1 MSSFYSR
8 EELNEIGF
16 RCIGKDVNI
25 SRKTSI
31 YGAQNISIGD
41 HVRIDDFSIISGN
54 INIGSYVHVAAAACL
69 FGGNAGI
76 ELADFVGVS
85 SRSAIYAE
93 SDDYSGE
100 VLTNPMVPVE
110 YKHIISGKVILEK
123 HVLVGTGSTILPG
136 VTIHEGTSVGSMSLV
151 NQSLDSWGMYV
162 GIPCRRLKDR
172 KKDLLEKEKD
182 FLTGRQSERV

>member
-8 EELNEIGF
+8 DELQEIGF
-16 RCIGKDVNI
+16 GSIGDDVLV
-25 SRKTSI
+25 SRKASI
-31 YGAQNISIGD
+31 YGAENISLGN
-41 HVRIDDFSIISGN
+41 HVRVDDFCILSGN
-54 INIGSYVHVAAAACL
+54 IKIGNYVHVAACVCL

-100 VLTNPMVPVE
+100 VLTNPMVPIE
-110 YKHIISGKVILEK
+110 YKHIIAGKVILDR
-123 HVLVGTGSTILPG
+123 HVLVGTGSTVLPG

-172 KKDLLEKEKD
+172 KKDLLDKERE
-182 FLTGRQSERV
+182 FLSKSK

>member
-16 RCIGKDVNI
+16 QYIGEDVNI

-54 INIGSYVHVAAAACL
+54 IKIGNYVHVAAAVCL
-69 FGGNAGI
+69 FGGSAGI
-76 ELADFVGVS
+76 EFADFVGVS

-162 GIPCRRLKDR
+162 GVPCRRLKDR
-172 KKDLLEKEKD
+172 KKDLLKEEKK
-182 FLTGRQSERV
+182 FLKNID

>member
-8 EELNEIGF
+8 EELKEIGF
-16 RCIGKDVNI
+16 QSIGEDVNI

-54 INIGSYVHVAAAACL
+54 IKIGNYVHIAAAVCL
-69 FGGNAGI
+69 FAGNAGI
-76 ELADFVGVS
+76 KLADFVGVS

-110 YKHIISGKVILEK
+110 YKHIISGKVVLEK

-151 NQSLDSWGMYV
+151 NQSLEPWGMYV
-162 GIPCRRLKDR
+162 GIPCRRIRDR
-172 KKDLLEKEKD
+172 KKDLLEKERK
-182 FLTGRQSERV
+182 FLEDSV